1 MVSRL
6 EGNKVIGIKQTIK
19 AIKNCKAD
27 TVYIAKD
34 ADEKL
39 VRPVINLAEEN
50 SLKVVYVSTMKE
62 LGHLCAIDVG
72 ASTVTILK

>member
-6 EGNKVIGIKQTIK
+6 EGDKVIGIKQTIK
-19 AIKNCKAD
+19 AIKNCEVK

-39 VRPVINLAEEN
+39 IRPVINLAEEN
-50 SLKVVYVSTMKE
+50 ALKIIYVPTMKE

-72 ASTVTILK
+72 ASTVAILK